1 LGEECGKSFGC
12 FHKLLGN
19 ASNHLYQKIQTM
31 KSMYLKE
38 FKLLPSLLLL
48 VILPMIATD
57 IYLPVVPQMG
67 REFEAAGSGLAN
79 TLSAYMLGYSL
90 SLLAAGAL
98 QDVYGRRVVA
108 IIGLTIFFL
117 SSIGCFFAATVDQL
131 IIWRFFQAF
140 GEVAAL

>member
-1 LGEECGKSFGC
+1 
-12 FHKLLGN
+12 
-19 ASNHLYQKIQTM
+19 
-31 KSMYLKE
+31 MYLKE

-57 IYLPVVPQMG
+57 IYLPVIPQMG

-90 SLLAAGAL
+90 SLLAAGIFA
-98 QDVYGRRVVA
+98 DIYGRRVVA

-117 SSIGCFFAATVDQL
+117 SSMGCFFAATVDQL
-131 IIWRFFQAF
+131 IIWLRHSNCKNNC
-140 GEVAAL
+140 